1 MRAPPR
7 GGSRCAVGGGA
18 LLARADAHAHA
29 RSDADGN
36 GTLEPGEV
44 IAGLERFGEEGFA
57 NMLLQK
63 LDANSDGKVT
73 FAEFV
78 QGWDAIF
85 ENTPEMAYAL
95 EEEGTI
101 EEDIGA

>member
-1 MRAPPR
+1 M
-7 GGSRCAVGGGA
+7 
-18 LLARADAHAHA
+18 
-29 RSDADGN
+29 
-36 GTLEPGEV
+36 